1 MTPTYAAENFGL
13 TYWEAA
19 PLIRAHAVEVGLLE
33 MPLRFEVDV
42 VAYTDLERSGVL
54 KWFTMRPYHSPA
66 TPPEARAP
74 LLGYA
79 MWFLTPAR
87 VFGGQTVGMNEAIYV
102 RPAQRYYAAG
112 FMAFCEAELR
122 ESGAKMLSYTMWED
136 RQSAKLLERR
146 GFERKQAT
154 YWQGTEERKPC
165 A

>member
-1 MTPTYAAENFGL
+1 MIYSTASFEG

-19 PLIRAHAVEVGLLE
+19 PLIRAHAVEVGLLR

-42 VAYTDLERSGVL
+42 AAYTDLERAGVL
-54 KWFTMRPYHSPA
+54 KWFSMRGPTLA
-66 TPPEARAP
+66 TAP
-74 LLGYA
+74 GPLMGYA
-79 MWFLTPAR
+79 GWFLTPAL

-112 FMAFCEAELR
+112 FMAFCEAEMR
-122 ESGAKMLSYTMWED
+122 KCGAKMLSYTMWED

-154 YWQGTEERKPC
+154 YWQGPVAPRGTEERKPC